1 MSIVSSNG
9 MLVKRKSTSRLP
21 IKNSE
26 SSSTISSAIKANESF
41 TAYPLLV
48 KEFKIGTRDFTNSW
62 VRVLSADKIGQKGRK
77 LSTKSF

>member
-48 KEFKIGTRDFTNSW
+48 KEFKIGTRDFTNS
-62 VRVLSADKIGQKGRK
+62 
-77 LSTKSF
+77 

>member
-1 MSIVSSNG
+1 M
-9 MLVKRKSTSRLP
+9 KRKSTSRLP

-62 VRVLSADKIGQKGRK
+62 VRVLNADKIGQKGRK